1 MADPNGQKHVLG
13 REWHISGE
21 LSIDQDAV
29 IEGQVDGIVRSRGQ
43 LDVGSGAR
51 ISGTIIGDSIR
62 LAGQVEGDVIGEQDV
77 ELLPGAKMRGR
88 VYANKFCVNEGA
100 GFRGEI
106 WVDDD
111 AMQEADQQV
120 LRHLNGDNA
129 APAPRAAA
137 AQQED
142 AGPELSEN
150 ELAMLT
156 NNRQRNGGNGSNGG
170 NTPRFRTTNGGGR

>member
-13 REWHISGE
+13 REWHVSGE

-29 IEGQVDGIVRSRGQ
+29 IEGQVDGVVRSRGQ
-43 LDVGSGAR
+43 LDVGNGAR

-62 LAGQVEGDVIGEQDV
+62 LAGQVEGDVVGEQDV

-120 LRHLNGDNA
+120 LRHLSADD

-142 AGPELSEN
+142 GGAELSDN

-156 NNRQRNGGNGSNGG
+156 SSRQRNGGHGGNGG
-170 NTPRFRTTNGGGR
+170 ATPRFRTTNGGSR